1 MEPIRN
7 ALDFALKDLR
17 QAIIESD
24 REKRQYNKISDY
36 QYKPEQSRFKL
47 VIWFHDGNK
56 RTFYSYDNTY
66 HDKVAHLDEWRAV
79 IKLIDLTKK
88 FAGKFKNAQ
97 IFATIDPDRRK
108 DSNYNFVVYWAKW
121 NGEIEANS
129 ALSFKTENNNTVA
142 ILNKLEMYSPKHFK
156 K

>member
-1 MEPIRN
+1 MEPIKN
-7 ALDFALKDLR
+7 ALDFAIKDLR
-17 QAIIESD
+17 QAIIESE
-24 REKRQYNKISDY
+24 REKRPYNKTSSY

-66 HDKVAHLDEWRAV
+66 HNKVAHLDEWRAV

-88 FAGKFKNAQ
+88 FAGTFKNAQ

-108 DSNYNFVVYWAKW
+108 DSDYNFVVYWAKW

-129 ALSFKTENNNTVA
+129 ALSFKTENKNTIAV
-142 ILNKLEMYSPKHFK
+142 LNKLEMYTPKHFK

>member
-1 MEPIRN
+1 MEPIKN
-7 ALDFALKDLR
+7 ALDFAIKDLR
-17 QAIIESD
+17 QAIIESE
-24 REKRQYNKISDY
+24 REKRPYNKTSEY

-47 VIWFHDGNK
+47 VIWFLDGNK

-66 HDKVAHLDEWRAV
+66 HNKVAHLDEWRAV

-88 FAGKFKNAQ
+88 FAGKFSNAQ

-129 ALSFKTENNNTVA
+129 ALSFKTENENTVA
-142 ILNKLEMYSPKHFK
+142 ILNRLEMYSPAHFK

>member
-1 MEPIRN
+1 MEPIKN
-7 ALDFALKDLR
+7 ALDFAIKDLR
-17 QAIIESD
+17 QAIIESE
-24 REKRQYNKISDY
+24 REKRPYNKTSQY

-66 HDKVAHLDEWRAV
+66 HNKVAHLDEWRAV

-121 NGEIEANS
+121 NGEIEANK
-129 ALSFKTENNNTVA
+129 ALSFKTENDNTVA
-142 ILNKLEMYSPKHFK
+142 VLNRLEMYTPQHFRK
-156 K
+156 